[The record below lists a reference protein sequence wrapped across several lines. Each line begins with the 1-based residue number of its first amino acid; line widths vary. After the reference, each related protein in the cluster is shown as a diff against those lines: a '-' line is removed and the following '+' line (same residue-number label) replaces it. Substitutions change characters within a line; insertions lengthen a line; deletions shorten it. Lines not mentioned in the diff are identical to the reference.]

1 MANKKLRLLSGFG
14 VVTGTS
20 GDKARGEGAEESL
33 APAARVV
40 HELEEAEVVRQ
51 LLLRDAPMR
60 AALRAYVA
68 NTLFILTDDPDRK
81 TRILDG
87 MSSAPQHVLVS
98 AFEGLRDYDPAEAA
112 GGLSVPGLSS
122 PLTRRNRGRT

>member
-1 MANKKLRLLSGFG
+1 
-14 VVTGTS
+14 
-20 GDKARGEGAEESL
+20 
-33 APAARVV
+33 
-40 HELEEAEVVRQ
+40 
-51 LLLRDAPMR
+51 MR